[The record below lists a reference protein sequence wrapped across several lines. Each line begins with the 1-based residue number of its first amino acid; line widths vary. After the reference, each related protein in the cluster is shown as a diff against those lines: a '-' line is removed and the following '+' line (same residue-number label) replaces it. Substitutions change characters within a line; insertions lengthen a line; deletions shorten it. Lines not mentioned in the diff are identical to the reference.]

1 MTNGVVICKKDV
13 INRKSNLQI
22 EYIGQED
29 PTYLGSRS
37 LLPLTTYYKIF
48 KAYNRALPNEYRENI
63 EFFKECADER
73 GLPYEIIGDSNIII
87 VTINNS
93 DIQHKYQLATF
104 GENNEKA
111 HIILFPY
118 HKKEIIS
125 ELVDDLVKV
134 YNKDNGPILSLN

>member
-1 MTNGVVICKKDV
+1 MVYLFVKKDV
-13 INRKSNLQI
+13 LNRKNNLQI
-22 EYIGQED
+22 EYIAQED

-37 LLPLTTYYKIF
+37 VLPLTTYYKTL

-63 EFFKECADER
+63 EFFKKCADEKE
-73 GLPYEIIGDSNIII
+73 LPYEVLEDSNIII

-118 HKKEIIS
+118 HKKEIIA
-125 ELVDDLVKV
+125 ELVDDLVKI
-134 YNKDNGPILSLN
+134 YIKNNGPVLSLNK